1 MELAISVAVNGIAV
15 GLLIGLLSFIL
26 VFLNKTTGTANF
38 AIGNIGM
45 FEAFIVYELFR
56 HGMNV
61 WVAVVLGLL
70 ASMVLGALIY
80 QVVMRPFSKGQA
92 ANLLVRT
99 VGLYLLFAAMA
110 DVFFGSGQ
118 PYTFPK
124 LLPEGGISLGSAVI
138 SWSSL
143 ITVGLVLV
151 IVALFAAMFRYTE
164 LGVQFLAV
172 AQRASVAQLLGIRVR
187 RLSMM
192 AYIMAAPLA
201 LLVALLVAP
210 SQLLS
215 SSMMNSMLLYAFAAA
230 VVGGFSS
237 LGGTFVGGII
247 IGLVTDYV
255 ATYVGGDLS
264 LASALVIM
272 LLALAVRPNG
282 LFGVPQVERL

>member
-1 MELAISVAVNGIAV
+1 MELAISVVVNGIAV
-15 GLLIGLLSFIL
+15 GLLIGLLSFVL
-26 VFLNKTTGTANF
+26 VFLNKTTGIANF

-56 HGMNV
+56 SGLNI
-61 WVAVVLGLL
+61 WVAVVLGLV

-118 PYTFPK
+118 PYDFPN

-143 ITVGLVLV
+143 ITVAIVLV
-151 IVALFAAMFRYTE
+151 IVGLFAAMFRFTE
-164 LGVQFLAV
+164 LGVHFQAV
-172 AQRASVAQLLGIRVR
+172 AQRASVAQLLGLRVR
-187 RLSMM
+187 RLSMI
-192 AYIMAAPLA
+192 AYLLAAPLA
-201 LLVALLVAP
+201 LIVALLVAP

-215 SSMMNSMLLYAFAAA
+215 SSMMDSMLLYAFAAA
-230 VVGGFSS
+230 VVGGFAS
-237 LGGTFVGGII
+237 LAGTFVGGII
-247 IGLVTDYV
+247 IGVVTDVV
-255 ATYVGGDLS
+255 ATYVGGDVS
-264 LASALVIM
+264 LAAALVIM

>member
-1 MELAISVAVNGIAV
+1 MDLAISVVVSGIAI
-15 GLLIGLLSFIL
+15 GLLIGLLSFVL
-26 VFLNKTTGTANF
+26 VFLNKTTGIANF

-45 FEAFIVYELFR
+45 FEAFIVYELSLS
-56 HGMNV
+56 GLNI

-70 ASMVLGALIY
+70 ISMVLGALVY

-99 VGLYLLFAAMA
+99 VGLYLLLAAMA
-110 DVFFGSGQ
+110 DLFFGQNQ
-118 PYTFPK
+118 PYTFPN
-124 LLPEGGISLGSAVI
+124 LLPQGGISLGSAVI

-143 ITVGLVLV
+143 ITVAIVLV
-151 IVALFAAMFRYTE
+151 VVALFAAMFRFTE
-164 LGVQFLAV
+164 LGVQFQAV
-172 AQRASVAQLLGIRVR
+172 AQRAAVAQLLGLRVR
-187 RLSMM
+187 RLSMI

-201 LLVALLVAP
+201 LIVALLIAP

-237 LGGTFVGGII
+237 LAGTFVGGII
-247 IGLVTDYV
+247 IGIATDVV

-264 LASALVIM
+264 LAAALAIM
-272 LLALAVRPNG
+272 LLTLAARPNG